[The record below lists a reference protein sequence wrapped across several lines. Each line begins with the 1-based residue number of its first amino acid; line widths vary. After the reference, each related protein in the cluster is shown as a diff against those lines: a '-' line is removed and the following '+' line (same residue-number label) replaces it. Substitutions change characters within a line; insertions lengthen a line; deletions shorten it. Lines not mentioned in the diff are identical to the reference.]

1 MRVLC
6 ASHDQPRVVAG
17 IIMLASGNTPHT
29 SFQLA
34 DGVII
39 PQVFYILSCGFVL
52 E

>member
-6 ASHDQPRVVAG
+6 ASHNQPRVFAS
-17 IIMLASGNTPHT
+17 IILLVSGNTPHT

-39 PQVFYILSCGFVL
+39 PQVFHILSCGFVL